1 MSELTDEQVNTACD
15 LANDLINFADVGDG
29 EASRLACLM
38 AAATYIVETDGDIGF
53 NAGLLRKLYLNQY
66 KDEKEPLQ

>member
-1 MSELTDEQVNTACD
+1 MSELTDEQVSTACD
-15 LANDLINFADVGDG
+15 LANDLINFADVGDK
-29 EASRLACLM
+29 EVSRLAFLM

-66 KDEKEPLQ
+66 KDEKESLQ